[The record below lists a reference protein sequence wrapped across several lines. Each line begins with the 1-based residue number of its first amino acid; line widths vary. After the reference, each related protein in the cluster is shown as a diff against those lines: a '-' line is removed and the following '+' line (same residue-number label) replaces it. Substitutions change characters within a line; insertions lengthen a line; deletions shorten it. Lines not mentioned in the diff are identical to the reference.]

1 MVSLDGKVSG
11 GLAHKVV
18 GDVGSG
24 SWVVLASSWSDD
36 AGRFG
41 QATRALRLSTRQP
54 SHVKVNAD
62 LDYGWHDFLETDL
75 ASAKHSHLH
84 VAYLSGK
91 PRYDTCCSSTLHSPY
106 MNTVS
111 QWPAC

>member
-1 MVSLDGKVSG
+1 ME
-11 GLAHKVV
+11 V
-18 GDVGSG
+18 GWCSQVREARS
-24 SWVVLASSWSDD
+24 ASEAGADDD